1 MEKLNNILK
10 TLREVK
16 HTLFGHNT
24 RIILTSWIALVF
36 TVALFLSFKHKQY
49 DLVQF
54 FGGMIAS
61 IGGVYTTARTLSK
74 KFENN
79 KKEEDDTKQ

>member
-1 MEKLNNILK
+1 MKEL
-10 TLREVK
+10 K
-16 HTLFGHNT
+16 HTFFGNNT
-24 RIILTSWIALVF
+24 RIILTSWIAGVF
-36 TVALFLSFKHKQY
+36 TVALFISFAHKQY

-61 IGGVYTTARTLSK
+61 IGGVYTTARTFSK

-79 KKEEDDTKQ
+79 NNKKDENT

>member
-1 MEKLNNILK
+1 MNKLDNILRIF
-10 TLREVK
+10 REVK
-16 HTLFGHNT
+16 HTLFGNNT
-24 RIILTSWIALVF
+24 RIVLTSWISLVF
-36 TVALFLSFKHKQY
+36 TVALFISFIHRQY

-74 KFENN
+74 KFDNN
-79 KKEEDDTKQ
+79 KKENNDTN